1 MTAGARRYAPATA
14 RNRMAIL
21 EVLRG
26 VLPPQ
31 GTVLE
36 VASGTGEH
44 AAFLAP
50 AFPRLTWQPSD
61 PDAAARASI
70 TAWTSGLPNV
80 RPPLDL
86 DAAATDWPI
95 SRADAIL
102 CVNMIHIAPWAATLG
117 LLAGAARLLPPG
129 GPLYLYGP
137 YKQGGRHAAP
147 SNAAFDDS
155 LRASDPSWG
164 VRDLD
169 DVTEAAGRTG
179 FGRPEVIAMP
189 ANNLSVVF
197 RRDLPE

>member
-1 MTAGARRYAPATA
+1 MTADARRYAPATA

-61 PDAAARASI
+61 PNAAARASI

-80 RPPLDL
+80 QPPLDL